1 MERGSYMRT
10 RGTILAALILLSVML
25 LSQSLNPPMISSLD
39 SRQFDANSDS
49 FEAEE
54 INWNLVQSV
63 SKETAVFTQGLEIYD
78 GKMYESGG
86 LYGHSSVRSFD
97 IGSGKPIETVN
108 LSSELFGEGLTI
120 FDDQIIV
127 LTWKSG
133 RVLRY
138 SLDFENNNES
148 VIPGEGWGICSF
160 NDMLAISDGSSKI
173 TFRDPVDMTELSF
186 INVKFDGDFLD
197 NINELECV
205 ENKIYANRWYDSRIY
220 EIDIQTG
227 IVTGYIDLSSLTSEY
242 SSITNGGVLN
252 GIAFDP
258 SSGDFWITGKN
269 WSDFHRITFLI
280 EDNSLIDHFQ
290 VNYLIGILVS
300 ITITFPLIGS
310 FLFSIRGPKEIQA
323 SPPLGRLGGPPY
335 G

>member
-10 RGTILAALILLSVML
+10 RGTILAALILLSLML
-25 LSQSLNPPMISSLD
+25 LSQSLNPPMISSLE
-39 SRQFDANSDS
+39 STQFDANSDS
-49 FEAEE
+49 FKAEE
-54 INWNLVQSV
+54 MNWNLVQSV
-63 SKETAVFTQGLEIYD
+63 VKETVVFTQGLEIYD

-97 IGSGKPIETVN
+97 VGSGNPIETVN
-108 LSSELFGEGLTI
+108 LSSDLFGEGLTI
-120 FDDQIIV
+120 FDEEIIV

-138 SLDFENNNES
+138 SLNFESNDES

-160 NDMLAISDGSSKI
+160 NDMFAISDGSSKI
-173 TFRDPVDMTELSF
+173 TFRDPVNLSELSF
-186 INVKFDGDFLD
+186 VNVEFDGNSLD
-197 NINELECV
+197 NINELECF

-220 EIDIQTG
+220 EIDVQSG
-227 IVTGYIDLSSLTSEY
+227 IVTGYIDLSTLVSEY
-242 SSITNGGVLN
+242 GSVSNGGVLN

-258 SSGDFWITGKN
+258 STRDLWVTGKN
-269 WSDFHRITFLI
+269 WSDFHRLTFVT
-280 EDNSLIDHFQ
+280 EDNELTDDFQ

-300 ITITFPLIGS
+300 ISIVFPLIGS
-310 FLFSIRGPKEIQA
+310 FFYSIRRPKGIQA
-323 SPPLGRLGGPPY
+323 LPPLGRLGGPPN